1 MMKKIILYFALVFA
15 TGLYA
20 QKPAKTTLEVKG
32 NCSLC
37 QKRIVKATLS
47 VKGVKWA
54 AWDIPSDQLTLI
66 YDPSKA
72 DLAQVEKA
80 IAASGHDTK
89 NEKAP
94 KEVYEKLPACCLYR
108 DGGKHVD

>member
-1 MMKKIILYFALVFA
+1 MPKSHKKQPLRLKEIVRF
-15 TGLYA
+15 
-20 QKPAKTTLEVKG
+20 VK
-32 NCSLC
+32 
-37 QKRIVKATLS
+37 REATLG

-66 YDPSKA
+66 YDPLKA

-80 IAASGHDTK
+80 IAAAGHDTK
-89 NEKAP
+89 NQKAP

>member
-1 MMKKIILYFALVFA
+1 LKKIIFLLSLIAT

-20 QKPAKTTLEVKG
+20 QKPQKTTIEVKG
-32 NCSLC
+32 NCTLC
-37 QKRIVKATLS
+37 QKRIVKATLG

-66 YDPSKA
+66 YDPLKA

-80 IAASGHDTK
+80 IAAAGHDTK
-89 NEKAP
+89 NQKAP
-94 KEVYEKLPACCLYR
+94 QEVYENLPACCLYR
-108 DGGKHVD
+108 NGGKHVD